1 MKPIEFQVTARSSK
15 IPQQLCAEFLDTDRW
30 PEFEGYLFLPGVKNA
45 AFEHH
50 TPEVTGSRI
59 RVQNTDGSSHV
70 EEIIEWDPARRLA
83 VQFGEF
89 QPPLSRLATH
99 FVETW
104 QFRETDQ
111 GTEITRGMEMVP
123 KGMIGWLML
132 RMVAIL
138 MKKAFEKQ
146 MGAKY

>member
-1 MKPIEFQVTARSSK
+1 MKPIEIQVTARSSK
-15 IPQQLCAEFLDTDRW
+15 TPQQLCTGFLDTERW
-30 PEFEGYLFLPGVKNA
+30 PEFEGYLFLPGVQKA
-45 AFEHH
+45 
-50 TPEVTGSRI
+50 EVVLRTQDMVGTRI

-70 EEIIEWDPARRLA
+70 EEIIEWDPARRIA

-123 KGMIGWLML
+123 KGMIGWLVL